1 MSTFQLKGTSGRVIN
16 QSWPLEESAVI
27 GSSEA
32 CEIQVDSD
40 TVAPRHAALEV
51 AVGQV
56 NLRLLAGGG
65 ELFLNGE
72 AVEQA
77 ALFSGDE
84 IRIGSSR
91 WLLQAPGLR
100 PERVLTEKAVRRRV
114 RLLPWLIAGGVS
126 ALVLLAWRLGYIP
139 L

>member
-1 MSTFQLKGTSGRVIN
+1 MSTFQLKGTSGHVIN

-27 GSSEA
+27 GSSEE

-40 TVAPRHAALEV
+40 AVAPRHAALEV
-51 AVGQV
+51 EDGQV

-77 ALFSGDE
+77 PLVSGDE

-139 L
+139 F